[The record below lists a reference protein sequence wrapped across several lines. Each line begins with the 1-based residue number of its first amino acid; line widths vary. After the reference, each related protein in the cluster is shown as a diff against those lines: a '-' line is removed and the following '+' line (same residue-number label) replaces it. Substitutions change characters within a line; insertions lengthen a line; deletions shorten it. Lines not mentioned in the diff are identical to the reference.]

1 MTIKNLFTKRDH
13 RVVAGMTTEQAAQAA
28 AWFWRSRQ
36 FGVSFAN
43 PYALSG
49 AQYYSKLGL
58 RQQIS
63 VWVAG
68 EGGGAG
74 VDLSLS
80 AELTDEGTAAG
91 LVGAVLVL
99 PLAVAVGAVSYVE
112 YENDANRLIA
122 EFWSYLY
129 AFPKDPKP
137 PVGAEQ
143 VPSWAQGHAVQQ
155 TRPGPAT
162 QPHACPSCGSPAD
175 SDAKFCK
182 GCGTK
187 L

>member
-1 MTIKNLFTKRDH
+1 MTINNLFTKRDH
-13 RVVAGMTTEQAAQAA
+13 RVVAGMTTEQAIQAA

-36 FGVSFAN
+36 FGVNFSSQ
-43 PYALSG
+43 YALSG

-63 VWVAG
+63 VWVSA

-74 VDLSLS
+74 LDVSLS

-91 LVGAVLVL
+91 LVGAILVL
-99 PLAVAVGAVSYVE
+99 PLTVAVGAVSYVE

-137 PVGAEQ
+137 PTDTGQA
-143 VPSWAQGHAVQQ
+143 PSWAREQVAQPTGQGTA
-155 TRPGPAT
+155 A
-162 QPHACPSCGSPAD
+162 QPHPCPSCGVPAD
-175 SDAKFCK
+175 ADAKFCK
-182 GCGTK
+182 GCGTR